1 MFKKIFVLISL
12 LALTGFANAE
22 SRLQQIQDSGKLRVG
37 TTGDWNPMSMKDPSN
52 NSYVGFDIDVVTQLA
67 QDMGVELELVPTDW
81 KSIVAGITA
90 NKYDISTSASL
101 SPKRALVAGYSNS
114 YFKLATVP
122 LTLKENLDKFKSW
135 DDINKNNVVVAVT
148 LGTTQEMQAKN
159 YFPNAQIKAI
169 ESPARDF
176 QEVLA
181 GRADAHIT
189 SNVEAAT
196 LVETYPELAIVPVKE
211 PKSPT
216 PLAWLIDQNDQVWIN
231 YINHWIELKKAQGYF
246 DQLMLKWNL
255 KSL

>member
-1 MFKKIFVLISL
+1 MFKKLLVIISL
-12 LALTGFANAE
+12 LAFSGFANAE

-52 NSYVGFDIDVVTQLA
+52 NTYVGFDIDVVTQLA

-122 LTLKENLDKFKSW
+122 LVLKENLNKFQSW
-135 DDINKNNVVVAVT
+135 DDINSDGVVVAVT
-148 LGTTQEMQAKN
+148 LGTTQEMQAKD
-159 YFPNAQIKAI
+159 YFPNAEIKSI

-196 LVETYPELAIVPVKE
+196 LVETYPELAIVPVQE

-231 YINHWIELKKAQGYF
+231 YINHWIELKQAQGYF
-246 DQLMLKWNL
+246 DQLMKKWNL

>member
-1 MFKKIFVLISL
+1 MFKKIIVIISL
-12 LALTGFANAE
+12 LAFAGFANAE
-22 SRLQQIQDSGKLRVG
+22 SRLQKIQDSGKLRVG
-37 TTGDWNPMSMKDPSN
+37 TTGDWNPMSMIDPSN

-67 QDMGVELELVPTDW
+67 EDMGVELELVPTDW

-90 NKYDISTSASL
+90 DKYDISTSASL

-122 LTLKENLDKFKSW
+122 LTLKKNNNKFQSW
-135 DDINKNNVVVAVT
+135 DDINKSNVTVAVT

-159 YFPNAQIKAI
+159 YFPDAKIKSI

-196 LVETYPELAIVPVKE
+196 LVETYPELTIVPVKE

-231 YINHWIELKKAQGYF
+231 YINHWIELKKAQGFF
-246 DQLMLKWNL
+246 DGLMNKWNL

>member
-1 MFKKIFVLISL
+1 MLKKLIVLISL
-12 LALTGFANAE
+12 LALSGFANAE

-37 TTGDWNPMSMKDPSN
+37 TTGDWNPMSMKDPSD
-52 NSYVGFDIDVVTQLA
+52 NSYVGFDIDVVTQLS

-122 LTLKENLDKFKSW
+122 LTLKKNLDRFQTW
-135 DDINKNNVVVAVT
+135 EDINKDDVVVAVT

-159 YFPNAQIKAI
+159 YFPDAQIKSI

-196 LVETYPELAIVPVKE
+196 LVETYPELAIVPVQE